1 MTKKTKRW
9 IATGLVSLGV
19 VAVVPFLA
27 YKWLVGSIL
36 RQLTNGQLVAA
47 DYWSDRLEILEAG
60 MGFDTSSGS
69 CAAS

>member
-27 YKWLVGSIL
+27 YQWLVGSIL

-47 DYWSDRLEILEAG
+47 DY
-60 MGFDTSSGS
+60 
-69 CAAS
+69 